1 MSDRKD
7 QREQRMQEILEATLK
22 LVRKNGFAAT
32 NTIEIAK
39 KAGVSNGLIFSHFKT
54 RDGLIQAVIS
64 DFESRYVSKFNNV
77 YDPLGNL
84 QKTLESHLEA
94 IKEDEKVYTW
104 LILENHTL
112 PSQSRAAFLMCQNTI
127 NTRILA
133 SIAKHSRQV
142 NSQAAESKMLLIAWN
157 ALVSYF
163 LTNHD
168 LYAPKESVIS
178 KKGTE
183 IINFFLEIAGGKTNE
198 KMPIMRDGN

>member
-1 MSDRKD
+1 MNNRKD
-7 QREQRMQEILEATLK
+7 QREQSMQEILEATLA
-22 LVRKNGFAAT
+22 LVRKNGFVAT
-32 NTIEIAK
+32 NTIDIAK

-64 DFESRYVSKFNNV
+64 DFESRYIKKFNSRH
-77 YDPLGNL
+77 DPLGNL

-133 SIAKHSRQV
+133 SISNHGKQSSNHV
-142 NSQAAESKMLLIAWN
+142 TESKMLLITWN
-157 ALVSYF
+157 ALVTYF

-168 LYAPKESVIS
+168 LYAPKGSVVDE
-178 KKGTE
+178 KGQE
-183 IINFFLEIAGGKTNE
+183 IISFFLAIAGGKENE
-198 KMPIMRDGN
+198 KMPVMRDDN

>member
-1 MSDRKD
+1 MNNRKD
-7 QREQRMQEILEATLK
+7 QREQSMQDILEATLA
-22 LVRKNGFAAT
+22 LVRKNGFVAT
-32 NTIEIAK
+32 NTIDIAK

-64 DFESRYVSKFNNV
+64 DFESRYIKKFNSCH
-77 YDPLGNL
+77 DPLGNL

-127 NTRILA
+127 NTKILA
-133 SIAKHSRQV
+133 SIANNAQGKT
-142 NSQAAESKMLLIAWN
+142 AENKMLLITWN
-157 ALVSYF
+157 ALVTYF

-168 LYAPKESVIS
+168 LYAPKGSVVDE
-178 KKGTE
+178 KGKE
-183 IINFFLEIAGGKTNE
+183 IMSFFLAIAGGKENE
-198 KMPIMRDGN
+198 KMPVMRDDN